1 MSCPFLSME
10 LLFFIQRLDETR
22 SFRANPLQTA
32 AIADWPLCQSFTVS
46 VERCGVNMAHVVR
59 EDDDVAHRRL
69 RLSSAAD
76 WSTVETSLSCSAV
89 DCKTSATLSASP
101 LSAKEKVHINLAVVP
116 SFLTKLPETR
126 REGYVQSEA
135 DILLCGPV
143 LFYRPFWFLSCSPQ
157 I

>member
-1 MSCPFLSME
+1 
-10 LLFFIQRLDETR
+10 
-22 SFRANPLQTA
+22 
-32 AIADWPLCQSFTVS
+32 
-46 VERCGVNMAHVVR
+46 MAHVVR

-143 LFYRPFWFLSCSPQ
+143 LFYRPF
-157 I
+157 